1 MSGKNTGIIK
11 VFVLIAYFI
20 VVGILAAYSYTPESG
35 EVGFILARLT
45 PHLVYIPLV
54 LTALWYPQEKFAHL
68 LIFLIIIAILIFG
81 FLICGWCLDV
91 IFTLFTSFIYL
102 WVYIAILYV
111 PSWKGPFE
119 TEGKKADN
127 FGGVDNA
134 TDKTPNGAS
143 LEISKSE
150 KNEAIITVKPTS
162 SSENLSDP
170 SYSYMTSDTPG
181 VLMSSDISEK
191 PEINA
196 KDGKF
201 VMQTEDSVVLKNS
214 DLTKSQNISSD
225 QVISLINS
233 FKVRDREI
241 ISQTFRSLESIGPF
255 AEPYLISA
263 LQNPNLPVRE
273 NSARML
279 GILKSPDSICSLIDA
294 MDDESKKM
302 HNACIQALAKIGD
315 PAIAPLF
322 EAMFDEKWRIRAGSC
337 AALRIIGVKGGLS
350 DIASL
355 LQDDIHYVRKE
366 SAKSLGRVGDESV
379 VDDLCEALND
389 NSRGVRLAVVN
400 ALGRIKSEKSIE
412 PLLNLF
418 KTEKDCQVRE
428 RIVDAFG
435 RIGGEKAYEALK
447 YAAVDFDPEIRS
459 TAKDYL
465 FGYGF
470 SIKKPDEK

>member
-68 LIFLIIIAILIFG
+68 LIFLIIIAIFIFG

-102 WVYIAILYV
+102 WVYISILYV

-162 SSENLSDP
+162 LSENLSDLCDSSGSSIP
-170 SYSYMTSDTPG
+170 FDSSGNIMTSDIAG
-181 VLMSSDISEK
+181 K

-196 KDGKF
+196 GGDKF
-201 VMQTEDSVVLKNS
+201 IVHT
-214 DLTKSQNISSD
+214 
-225 QVISLINS
+225 
-233 FKVRDREI
+233 
-241 ISQTFRSLESIGPF
+241 
-255 AEPYLISA
+255 
-263 LQNPNLPVRE
+263 
-273 NSARML
+273 
-279 GILKSPDSICSLIDA
+279 
-294 MDDESKKM
+294 
-302 HNACIQALAKIGD
+302 
-315 PAIAPLF
+315 
-322 EAMFDEKWRIRAGSC
+322 AGS
-337 AALRIIGVKGGLS
+337 AAL
-350 DIASL
+350 
-355 LQDDIHYVRKE
+355 
-366 SAKSLGRVGDESV
+366 
-379 VDDLCEALND
+379 
-389 NSRGVRLAVVN
+389 
-400 ALGRIKSEKSIE
+400 
-412 PLLNLF
+412 
-418 KTEKDCQVRE
+418 T
-428 RIVDAFG
+428 
-435 RIGGEKAYEALK
+435 
-447 YAAVDFDPEIRS
+447 
-459 TAKDYL
+459 
-465 FGYGF
+465 
-470 SIKKPDEK
+470 